1 MTSLAIP
8 VFWNVFLEFKILI
21 DRNAS

>member
-8 VFWNVFLEFKILI
+8 VFWELFGFKILM
-21 DRNAS
+21 DRIAG